1 MGAVQHPLTK
11 ALLRLCLVYVKAFPE
26 NIPFFWNAI
35 FWKGKCFHV
44 FGCISKNFLKNIFWC
59 LEKKKEK
66 TNPDKPRRRR
76 RQRDLDLREIAIDG
90 AIDEHCDCRAR
101 SLDDRTARRSTSML
115 VGRSHRSSI
124 DEGRDRRS
132 VLSDLGSLFSLSL
145 SLSPEMIWSENE
157 GVKSFPGQ
165 RWKFQSTGS
174 NFPENEIYR
183 CCQTPGFGGKWF
195 PEIIFLQNKRTLIFL
210 PF

>member
-26 NIPFFWNAI
+26 NIPFFRNAI
-35 FWKGKCFHV
+35 FWKEKCFHV

-90 AIDEHCDCRAR
+90 AIDDHDRRASR
-101 SLDDRTARRSTSML
+101 LSSTL
-115 VGRSHRSSI
+115 IGRSHRSLI
-124 DEGRDRRS
+124 DEGRDQRS

-145 SLSPEMIWSENE
+145 SLSL
-157 GVKSFPGQ
+157 SF
-165 RWKFQSTGS
+165 R
-174 NFPENEIYR
+174 
-183 CCQTPGFGGKWF
+183 KWF
-195 PEIIFLQNKRTLIFL
+195 EVKRRCKIISRSKVKISVDRKQFSEKWNL
-210 PF
+210 PLLPNTWVWGKMISWNHFHPKQTHPNIHTIN